1 MGGEIYPYKNSEVTK
16 KRSWFKAIL
25 ENAQTYFLDAT
36 MLEALSECLT
46 LS

>member
-1 MGGEIYPYKNSEVTK
+1 MGGEIYLYKNSECDK
-16 KRSWFKAIL
+16 KSAVDLK